1 MHVPT
6 IFLWPVA
13 IDERLHPRAI
23 PYSAKMLHSGTW
35 YANEAP
41 GTPHSLVKTAVSST
55 AKLLSSLTA

>member
-6 IFLWPVA
+6 IFSGPVA

-23 PYSAKMLHSGTW
+23 PYTAKMLHWGTW

-41 GTPHSLVKTAVSST
+41 GTTHSLVKTAVSST
-55 AKLLSSLTA
+55 AKLLYSLTA